1 MEPDFWRS
9 GKKIRALSQYRIP
22 SAYDEEILI
31 EKSPLYMRGEL
42 KDLENRAKNMK
53 ITIPDLKFL
62 VFLCNPV
69 KRILSWIKQLE
80 AYYEYTGFERYKA
93 YKELNLTSKVVWYG
107 IPYG

>member
-1 MEPDFWRS
+1 MEPDFWGTDNNSRP
-9 GKKIRALSQYRIP
+9 LSQYKIP

-31 EKSPLYMRGEL
+31 EKSPKYMRGRL

-53 ITIPDLKFL
+53 ITIPNLKFL

-80 AYYEYTGFERYKA
+80 AYYVYTGFDRNKV
-93 YKELNLTSKVVWYG
+93 YKELNLTSKVV
-107 IPYG
+107 